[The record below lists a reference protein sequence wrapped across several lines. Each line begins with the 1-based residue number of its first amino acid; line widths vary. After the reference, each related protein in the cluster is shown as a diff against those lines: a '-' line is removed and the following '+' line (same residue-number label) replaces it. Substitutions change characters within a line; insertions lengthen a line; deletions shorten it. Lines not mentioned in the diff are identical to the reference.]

1 MIRIRKARTDD
12 STALASIQVDS
23 YRRAYAT
30 FLPQDYLARFTYE
43 EQEQDWRD
51 WIAAHPS
58 DVLYVAETAGAEIVA
73 YALARS
79 GLSDIPPY
87 DSELVALHV
96 RHLHQ
101 RQGIGRELV
110 TSTAQE
116 LKQQRCCSL
125 MLWVAEKNSS
135 RLFYE
140 RLGAV
145 LIGERTVQLGEG
157 DLTLTEV
164 AYGWPDIESLASSQ
178 PPTRS

>member
-1 MIRIRKARTDD
+1 
-12 STALASIQVDS
+12 
-23 YRRAYAT
+23 
-30 FLPQDYLARFTYE
+30 
-43 EQEQDWRD
+43 
-51 WIAAHPS
+51 
-58 DVLYVAETAGAEIVA
+58 
-73 YALARS
+73 
-79 GLSDIPPY
+79 
-87 DSELVALHV
+87 
-96 RHLHQ
+96 
-101 RQGIGRELV
+101 
-110 TSTAQE
+110 
-116 LKQQRCCSL
+116 